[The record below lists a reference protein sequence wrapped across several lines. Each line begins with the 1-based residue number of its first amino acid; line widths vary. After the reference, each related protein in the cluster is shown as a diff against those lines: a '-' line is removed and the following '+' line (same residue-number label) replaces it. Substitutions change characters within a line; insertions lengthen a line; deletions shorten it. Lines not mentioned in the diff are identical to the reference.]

1 MIGTRPDAPSAGG
14 DAPPAVRVGFVVI
27 GRNEAAHL
35 PACFAA
41 LPASGRPLVYVDSES
56 RDDSV
61 AIAQRAGATV
71 VRLDRTRPLTAARS
85 RNAGAARLL
94 ELDPAVTAFQFV
106 DGDCELVAGFVDAA
120 ARELSGDARLGG
132 VCGRLLE
139 RRPEASPYNKMC
151 ALDWRMQRTGDGA
164 YSGIM
169 LVSVAAFRAVSGF
182 TEELIAGEDPDF
194 AFRLTQA
201 GFTTRRIGHDIARHD
216 AALASWAMVAADR
229 PHRPLRRRARLAP
242 PARPRPRP
250 PAGGRLDPALGR
262 RPAPRDRPRRGA
274 RLAGVARGA
283 RALPPA
289 VASDLRAGRRG
300 GGRRRRRAPLRH
312 GVRRREVRAGA
323 RRAALRARARAPP
336 AAAGTHRVGS
346 AVSGRRRA

>member
-201 GFTTRRIGHDIARHD
+201 GFTTRRIGHDMARHD
-216 AALASWAMVAADR
+216 AALASFGQWWRRTVRTGHSDAELAWR
-229 PHRPLRRRARLAP
+229 HRRAPGRDRQREVASTLLWGAALSLAIALAAALAS
-242 PARPRPRP
+242 PAWLAALALYPLLWLRIFAREGAA
-250 PAGGRLDPALGR
+250 AGGGADARLYATACVVAKFAQALGVLR
-262 RPAPRDRPRRGA
+262 FALGLARLLPRRG
-274 RLAGVARGA
+274 LI
-283 RALPPA
+283 
-289 VASDLRAGRRG
+289 
-300 GGRRRRRAPLRH
+300 
-312 GVRRREVRAGA
+312 E
-323 RRAALRARARAPP
+323 
-336 AAAGTHRVGS
+336 
-346 AVSGRRRA
+346 